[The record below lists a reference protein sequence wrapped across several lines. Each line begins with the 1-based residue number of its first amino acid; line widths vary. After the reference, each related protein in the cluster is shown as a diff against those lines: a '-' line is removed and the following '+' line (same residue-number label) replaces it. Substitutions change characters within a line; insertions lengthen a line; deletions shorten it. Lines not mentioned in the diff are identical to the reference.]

1 MEQASRIATAYVAYV
16 LANDQR
22 PASVRQF
29 ADTLSLSESQFY
41 QHYASFEALESAI
54 FREYF
59 EDAINQLEG
68 SAEYAQYDV
77 ATKILSV
84 YFTWL
89 EALTQHRSFVRFIDR
104 QAGQGLEAPAYQQ
117 GVKTEFLDFVRRIL
131 KKGMESGE
139 IADRWFITRY
149 YKDLLWA
156 NARFVFNYWL
166 HDGSRS
172 FEQTDAAIEKSVR
185 FMLELMRPNAVDA
198 GVDLARFLVSRGNKG

>member
-1 MEQASRIATAYVAYV
+1 MEQAQRIASAYVAYV

-29 ADTLSLSESQFY
+29 ADTLSLSENQFY
-41 QHYASFEALESAI
+41 QHYASFEALEAAI
-54 FREYF
+54 FQEYF
-59 EDAINQLEG
+59 EDAVHQLEA

-89 EALTQHRSFVRFIDR
+89 EALTQRRSFVQFIDR
-104 QAGQGLEAPAYQQ
+104 QAGQGIEAPAYQQ
-117 GVKTEFLDFVRRIL
+117 GVRTEFLDFVRRIL

-139 IADRWFITRY
+139 IADRWFLTRY

-156 NARFVFNYWL
+156 NARFVYNYWL
-166 HDGSRS
+166 HDSSRS
-172 FEQTDAAIEKSVR
+172 FEKTDVAIEKSVR
-185 FMLELMRPNAVDA
+185 FMLELIRPNALDA
-198 GVDLARFLVSRGNKG
+198 GVDLARFLLARRNE